1 MLGLRGFAPLYEFVG
16 SWLGIDPGMM
26 LTVLGILWA
35 AQKIGQQLFSL
46 CRLIVTSYLMS
57 SVHIASTDD
66 IYLHMMKWLAT
77 QPRMTSS
84 RSLMV
89 ETTSKTAWED
99 DEDTSKMARDRSGK
113 YLNFSNQEARAP
125 PQFVPAMGKHSFWWQ
140 GQLFTLHRKQESIF
154 DDGASNGA
162 STFRDKED
170 LVISCLW
177 RSPEPIKKLL
187 QHAKDQYYKD
197 HQARTVVKRPF
208 PHNMRRFARNSW
220 QIVANRP
227 VRDMRTVVL
236 GARQKAQILADL
248 NEYLH
253 PSTPRWYAN
262 RGIPLRRG
270 YLFHGP
276 PGTGKTSLS
285 FALAGVFG
293 LDIHVISL
301 LEPTLTE
308 EDLSALLGSLP
319 RRCIVLL
326 EDIDTAGLR
335 RPENELEKSDRESR
349 RLGGGGSGRGGRR
362 GPNHKNKKAEGE
374 GKENT
379 AEGAEAKDDTVS
391 AQPSSSSPNDWKVS
405 DLARALKTEAGA
417 ATDDKK
423 QGISLSGLLNA
434 IDGVASHEGRVLIM
448 TTNAPET
455 LDEALIRPGRVDLQV
470 AFSNAT
476 TKQAEELFLR
486 MYESD
491 ERVEIMLQ
499 QGVDGTNRAVV
510 TDSEQGFAS
519 NPVAANGH
527 DKRTR
532 GSEDVE
538 DIKALIE
545 TTRDKDHNPEED
557 ETDEDDDVGEKP
569 EPILSDFQLR
579 FVAKEF
585 ASRIPDDHFS
595 PAEIQGFL
603 LKRKKHPLRAVR
615 EAEQWVDALVRQKES
630 HSKVLRVQ

>member
-1 MLGLRGFAPLYEFVG
+1 
-16 SWLGIDPGMM
+16 
-26 LTVLGILWA
+26 
-35 AQKIGQQLFSL
+35 
-46 CRLIVTSYLMS
+46 
-57 SVHIASTDD
+57 
-66 IYLHMMKWLAT
+66 
-77 QPRMTSS
+77 
-84 RSLMV
+84 
-89 ETTSKTAWED
+89 
-99 DEDTSKMARDRSGK
+99 
-113 YLNFSNQEARAP
+113 
-125 PQFVPAMGKHSFWWQ
+125 MGRHSFWWQ
-140 GQLFTLHRKQESIF
+140 GQFFKLHRKQESVF
-154 DDGASNGA
+154 DDGAASGA
-162 STFRDKED
+162 TTFRDKED

-197 HQARTVVKRPF
+197 HQARTLVKRPF
-208 PHNMRRFARNSW
+208 PHNMRRFARNLW
-220 QIVANRP
+220 QVVANRP

-236 GARQKAQILADL
+236 DSRQKAQILNDM

-308 EDLSALLGSLP
+308 EDLSTLLGSLP

-335 RPENELEKSDRESR
+335 RPENELERSERASR
-349 RLGGGGSGRGGRR
+349 RPRDGQAGGGRGGRR
-362 GPNHKNKKAEGE
+362 SGGKKSDEANNNDHD
-374 GKENT
+374 KDKADTNSAVTT
-379 AEGAEAKDDTVS
+379 A
-391 AQPSSSSPNDWKVS
+391 SPQDWKVS
-405 DLARALKTEAGA
+405 DLARALKTESANSDSDA
-417 ATDDKK
+417 KK

-448 TTNAPET
+448 TTNVPEA

-470 AFSNAT
+470 AFSSAT
-476 TKQAEELFLR
+476 TRQAEELFLR

-491 ERVEIMLQ
+491 EKIGMLARGGQ
-499 QGVDGTNRAVV
+499 QQQLGSVNGLADDTPLLNGDGGAGSQKTTV
-510 TDSEQGFAS
+510 
-519 NPVAANGH
+519 NGH
-527 DKRTR
+527 GKHEHAA
-532 GSEDVE
+532 SLV
-538 DIKALIE
+538 E
-545 TTRDKDHNPEED
+545 TTTQRKPSAGPHEDEGDDEED
-557 ETDEDDDVGEKP
+557 HPDVLTE
-569 EPILSDFQLR
+569 SQLASTAR
-579 FVAKEF
+579 AF
-585 ASRIPDDHFS
+585 AAVIPNGQFS

-615 EAEQWVDALVRQKES
+615 EAQAWVEALVRQKES
-630 HSKVLRVQ
+630 HSKVLEVQ

>member
-1 MLGLRGFAPLYEFVG
+1 MLGLRGFAPLYGFVG

-46 CRLIVTSYLMS
+46 CRVIVTSYLMS

-89 ETTSKTAWED
+89 ETASKTAWED
-99 DEDTSKMARDRSGK
+99 DEDASKVARDRSGK

-125 PQFVPAMGKHSFWWQ
+125 PLFVPAMGKHSFWWQ

-154 DDGASNGA
+154 DDGAANGA
-162 STFRDKED
+162 TTLRDKED

-177 RSPEPIKKLL
+177 RSPEPIKRLL

-335 RPENELEKSDRESR
+335 RPENELEKSDRGSR
-349 RLGGGGSGRGGRR
+349 RLGGGGGGGRGGRR
-362 GPNHKNKKAEGE
+362 GPDNKNKKAEGE
-374 GKENT
+374 DKENT
-379 AEGAEAKDDTVS
+379 TEGVEAKKDDTVS
-391 AQPSSSSPNDWKVS
+391 AQSLSSSPNDWKVS
-405 DLARALKTEAGA
+405 DLARALKTESGA

-491 ERVEIMLQ
+491 EKVEIMLQ
-499 QGVDGTNRAVV
+499 QEAGGRNRAVAA
-510 TDSEQGFAS
+510 DGQ
-519 NPVAANGH
+519 PVAANGH

-532 GSEDVE
+532 DSKDVE

-545 TTRDKDHNPEED
+545 TTQDKDHDLTEDDND
-557 ETDEDDDVGEKP
+557 ETDEDNSVAEKP
-569 EPILSDFQLR
+569 EPILSDVQLR
-579 FVAKEF
+579 FVAREF
-585 ASRIPDDHFS
+585 AARIPDNHFS

-630 HSKVLRVQ
+630 HSKVLEVQ